1 MASQEPAYVAIAQR
15 KQNALAAA
23 IPAAWRL
30 PAQLIPA
37 GMLSPAES
45 ITEGPKQYGRVNVM
59 EIPRTCGI
67 LTAKELEITEKYDVR
82 GLVAAM
88 TGGKLKAEEVI
99 QGFCKV
105 STTKGIFVN
114 FFLSCS
120 YLFREQLLLI
130 NLPAASPSPSSIE
143 HYARQRN
150 WMTTSSEPVGP
161 SALYTVYP
169 SQ

>member
-15 KQNALAAA
+15 KQEALAAA
-23 IPAAWRL
+23 IPAEWRL
-30 PAQLIPA
+30 PAHLIPA

-99 QGFCKV
+99 RGFCKV
-105 STTKGIFVN
+105 SGTKGIFVN
-114 FFLSCS
+114 LVRHTYIFLESSNCS
-120 YLFREQLLLI
+120 STYPLYHRAPLR
-130 NLPAASPSPSSIE
+130 SS
-143 HYARQRN
+143 
-150 WMTTSSEPVGP
+150 TTPGKG
-161 SALYTVYP
+161 T
-169 SQ
+169 

>member
-1 MASQEPAYVAIAQR
+1 MASQEPPYVAIAQR
-15 KQNALAAA
+15 KQDALAAA
-23 IPAAWRL
+23 IPVEWRL
-30 PAQLIPA
+30 PAHLIPT

-45 ITEGPKQYGRVNVM
+45 ITEGPKQYSKVNVM

-99 QGFCKV
+99 RGFCKV

-114 FFLSCS
+114 STRHTNVFLESSHCS
-120 YLFREQLLLI
+120 STYPLYHRTSLRSST
-130 NLPAASPSPSSIE
+130 ASSKG
-143 HYARQRN
+143 
-150 WMTTSSEPVGP
+150 TG
-161 SALYTVYP
+161 
-169 SQ
+169 